1 MHITS
6 KNFKTGIVKVKV
18 TDPDDLWYLS
28 HIIEPGDIVTGK
40 TTRKVKIGDSENAK
54 VAKKTLTLTIEA
66 ETIEFG
72 AAGITLR
79 INGKITESRDD
90 IPKDAYHAISLEEG
104 SEFTLHKKK
113 WLSFQKQKLEEATE
127 QKTTYLLCLFDRED
141 CLFAITKKKGYEVLT
156 KIKGDVAK
164 KSKTTEV
171 RKDFH
176 QEILKVME
184 EYNERYMPQHIILS
198 SPAFYKED
206 LLKKIK
212 NDIIKKKIVLATCSS
227 VTQPALDEVM
237 KRPELKDVLK
247 SSRAR
252 QEKMLVD
259 ELLEQ
264 INKDNLAAY
273 GIDETMNAVDAG
285 AVAKLLV
292 TDKLIQEK
300 REEGKYNSL
309 DEKMKKVDD
318 SQGEIHIISSEQESG
333 KKLDGLGGI
342 AAILRYK
349 VTTH

>member
-6 KNFKTGIVKVKV
+6 KNFKTGIVKLRV

-28 HIIEPGDIVTGK
+28 HIIEPKDIVTGK

-54 VAKKTLTLTIEA
+54 VTKKTLTLKIQA
-66 ETIEFG
+66 ETVEFG

-79 INGKITESRDD
+79 INGKITESTDD

-104 SEFTLHKKK
+104 SEFTIQKSN

-127 QKTTYLLCLFDRED
+127 QKTTYLLCLFDREEV
-141 CLFAITKKKGYEVLT
+141 LFAITKKKGYEILT
-156 KIKGDVAK
+156 TIKGEVAK

-176 QEILKVME
+176 QEILKVLE
-184 EYNERYMPQHIILS
+184 EYNNRYTPQNIIIA

-212 NDIIKKKIVLATCSS
+212 NANVKKKVVLATCSS
-227 VTQPALDEVM
+227 IDESALDEVM

-259 ELLEQ
+259 ELLAE
-264 INKDNLAAY
+264 INKDNLAVY
-273 GIDETMNAVDAG
+273 GMNETLSAVDAG
-285 AVAKLLV
+285 AVTKLLV
-292 TDKLIQEK
+292 TDSFIKQK
-300 REEGKYNSL
+300 RKVGEYTFV
-309 DEKMKKVDD
+309 DEKMKTVDA
-318 SQGEIHIISSEQESG
+318 SQGEIHIVSSEQESG

-342 AAILRYK
+342 AALLRYK
-349 VTTH
+349 I